1 MFLSSPSSGAVVP
14 ERLSDGERAESEIA
28 SRPRDAIADPQATTL
43 ALVIRSCERP
53 GCSQPATIVYGYLEG
68 GDTMQLWLDS
78 WFQDVESS
86 SLPADG
92 RGVVCERHGALL
104 TPPRGWDLVDRR
116 ETMPRL
122 FAPKPVLV
130 HSQSTG
136 EIEMPPAA
144 SSARGNRDVDTSAE
158 VRRKRVAEM
167 PAPQLFAD
175 RGTVDGSESSSNG
188 HPASAQ
194 GGADDELSSL
204 LDATGPLLR
213 RAFGKRN
220 VGRHDAS
227 RELMRP
233 TTGRIVD
240 ESA

>member
-1 MFLSSPSSGAVVP
+1 M
-14 ERLSDGERAESEIA
+14 
-28 SRPRDAIADPQATTL
+28 
-43 ALVIRSCERP
+43 IRSCERP
-53 GCSQPATIVYGYLEG
+53 GCSLPATVVYGYLES

-78 WFQDVESS
+78 WFQDAESS
-86 SLPADG
+86 HLPSGG
-92 RGVVCERHGALL
+92 RGVVCERHGELL

-116 ETMPRL
+116 EIMPRL

-136 EIEMPPAA
+136 EIQMPPIA
-144 SSARGNRDVDTSAE
+144 SSARAKPEADTSAE

-167 PAPQLFAD
+167 PAPQLFVDLRSGSDSVLDESDCDPRNDSSDDVATASVGANT
-175 RGTVDGSESSSNG
+175 GTVDVSERSSMGRPSG
-188 HPASAQ
+188 TQ
-194 GGADDELSSL
+194 GGEDDELSSL

-233 TTGRIVD
+233 TTGRIID